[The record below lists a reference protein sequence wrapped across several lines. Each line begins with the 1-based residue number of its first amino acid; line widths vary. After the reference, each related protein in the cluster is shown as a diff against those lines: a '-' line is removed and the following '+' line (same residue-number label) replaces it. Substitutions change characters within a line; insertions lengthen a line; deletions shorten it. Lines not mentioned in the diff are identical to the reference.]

1 VSTEAQTDTDEST
14 PTVADR
20 SDSAENTET
29 LAAQRDLLAAENTR
43 LRELLAASQR
53 SQYRDTALALGGV
66 GVVCLVLGFLTPT
79 ASTVLF
85 ALGGI
90 GLFSGVLTYFLTP
103 ERFISAAIGEQVYA
117 ATAVSYDR
125 LCSDLGLSERR
136 LYVPSASP
144 DESAQQASPGWLYVP
159 QDPDDTPPSQSELAV
174 GFVVTETHRGIA
186 VRPTGSGLFETFETA
201 LAEPLGTTPPVLC
214 EQLSDALISDFEL
227 AETVTYDFDVDD
239 SRGRISFQLSG
250 GLYGDPT
257 QFDHP
262 VVSFLALGV
271 ATGLQTPV
279 ESTVT
284 ETDPLS
290 LTLSWTGEH
299 AETGTEN

>member
-1 VSTEAQTDTDEST
+1 VSTETQTDTDEST
-14 PTVADR
+14 DVTDH

-103 ERFISAAIGEQVYA
+103 ERFISAATGQRVYA

-125 LCSDLGLSERR
+125 LCGDLGLSERR
-136 LYVPSASP
+136 LYVPSESSE
-144 DESAQQASPGWLYVP
+144 ESAQQATPGWLYVP
-159 QDPDDTPPSQSELAV
+159 QDPATSPPSPSELSV
-174 GFVVTETHRGIA
+174 GFVVTDSHRGIA
-186 VRPTGSGLFETFETA
+186 VRPTGSGLFETFETT
-201 LAEPLGTTPPVLC
+201 LAEPLGTTPTALC
-214 EQLSDALISDFEL
+214 DQLSDALIEDFEL
-227 AETVTYDFDVDD
+227 AETATYDFDVDEAG
-239 SRGRISFQLSG
+239 GRISFQLTEV
-250 GLYGDPT
+250 LYGDPT

-284 ETDPLS
+284 ETDPLR
-290 LTLSWTGEH
+290 LTLSWTDQT
-299 AETGTEN
+299 AETTTKN